1 MPETQQDQIRALK
14 RFNVDE
20 DCPVNDDLCS
30 FCQTYISVSVRMC
43 RVCAGYLV
51 PRALY
56 LATGKLQVLSEQ
68 PVVDCGYFVSSH
80 NYLYYCY
87 FFFPL
92 TDSWLQL

>member
-1 MPETQQDQIRALK
+1 
-14 RFNVDE
+14 
-20 DCPVNDDLCS
+20 
-30 FCQTYISVSVRMC
+30 MC

-87 FFFPL
+87 FFFPP
-92 TDSWLQL
+92 DRFMVAAIKVWLYPARCSSFINLVWCLFPIFIPF